1 MQNADWSAL
10 PHHPYQVLPSTDHL
24 NQRMVVNRSYAEVRQ
39 ACCEHPYLSAKLRV
53 VQDPRSPEHWFV
65 HFKNLEATPFNSFK
79 SGIYGHIQFCSVGR
93 MDKKKNRPFLVKQP
107 AVGILTPTE
116 IFTSYKPDG
125 SFSTGAKDIGIPG
138 VCGTAH
144 ADEHIY
150 RMAMNDVYESRP
162 LQTGA
167 TYTWT
172 SKSGVGAS
180 VTAHE
185 DVLQVSSSGGEYGLY
200 LCPIIRYSGSIV
212 RWLEQLVKL
221 LDLNVSPRGPL
232 VGTGFDGVKPFPTA
246 QAISDAAAASD
257 DWAQTAYGGQLTAL
271 FDSVYTVQP
280 PLERALPMAPSL
292 VPSRAELPSQEH
304 AEEPAVSAEPVPQG
318 LAPPRQLATEGIE
331 LPASTG
337 RFDLFH
343 SNLFSGHGYNSA
355 LGANTEG
362 MQWVS
367 HYGQFSYLPTG
378 TAPDA
383 ELTRAWRDLNEA
395 AWKQR
400 TKQLCGPGFN
410 ADSVAKGQVYQ
421 WICMRK
427 GDVVMVHKAD
437 EFVLGVFEHEPWEAH
452 AMFWSTLSDLGVDP
466 ICPDDLHVRRAFRRV
481 SWRRVGLQPDLQ
493 TRTKQYLRGFRS
505 STAMRARDPDDRR
518 FVYADL
524 LRCSRP
530 ILEHESQMSPPPA
543 TREMSPHPEAQPLRS
558 DVLSADTPLPPDV
571 PLLAMHPSAEDEQEL
586 VPSLAG
592 HLVIGDLIDG
602 GSALATGVLVNG
614 AASTAADATVELS
627 DVSACVTVKVDPEDA
642 AVHRPIRQGRVPSYP
657 RALAVQPV
665 LEAMGSLQAPRRR
678 AREQPDAPQAE
689 PPRSSRSRREA
700 PPTASFCRGQRV
712 SCVFEH
718 NGAPTAFHGA
728 VMRVHDEFWSCDVDF
743 DDGRSHRVA
752 MARLTCL

>member
-1 MQNADWSAL
+1 
-10 PHHPYQVLPSTDHL
+10 
-24 NQRMVVNRSYAEVRQ
+24 
-39 ACCEHPYLSAKLRV
+39 
-53 VQDPRSPEHWFV
+53 
-65 HFKNLEATPFNSFK
+65 
-79 SGIYGHIQFCSVGR
+79 
-93 MDKKKNRPFLVKQP
+93 MDKRKNRPFLVKQP

-185 DVLQVSSSGGEYGLY
+185 DVLQVTSSGGEYGLY

-232 VGTGFDGVKPFPTA
+232 VGTGFDGVKPLPTA

-257 DWAQTAYGGQLTAL
+257 DWAQTAYGGKLIAL
-271 FDSVYTVQP
+271 FDSVYRVQP
-280 PLERALPMAPSL
+280 
-292 VPSRAELPSQEH
+292 
-304 AEEPAVSAEPVPQG
+304 
-318 LAPPRQLATEGIE
+318 
-331 LPASTG
+331 
-337 RFDLFH
+337 
-343 SNLFSGHGYNSA
+343 
-355 LGANTEG
+355 
-362 MQWVS
+362 
-367 HYGQFSYLPTG
+367 
-378 TAPDA
+378 
-383 ELTRAWRDLNEA
+383 
-395 AWKQR
+395 
-400 TKQLCGPGFN
+400 
-410 ADSVAKGQVYQ
+410 
-421 WICMRK
+421 
-427 GDVVMVHKAD
+427 
-437 EFVLGVFEHEPWEAH
+437 
-452 AMFWSTLSDLGVDP
+452 
-466 ICPDDLHVRRAFRRV
+466 
-481 SWRRVGLQPDLQ
+481 
-493 TRTKQYLRGFRS
+493 
-505 STAMRARDPDDRR
+505 
-518 FVYADL
+518 
-524 LRCSRP
+524 
-530 ILEHESQMSPPPA
+530 
-543 TREMSPHPEAQPLRS
+543 PEAQPLRS
-558 DVLSADTPLPPDV
+558 DVLSADTPLPPNV
-571 PLLAMHPSAEDEQEL
+571 PLLTMHPSAEDEQEL

-592 HLVIGDLIDG
+592 HLVIGDLVDG

-627 DVSACVTVKVDPEDA
+627 NVSACVTVKVDPEDA
-642 AVHRPIRQGRVPSYP
+642 AVHGPVHQGRVPSYP

-665 LEAMGSLQAPRRR
+665 LEAIGSLQAPRRR

-689 PPRSSRSRREA
+689 PPRSSRPRREA
-700 PPTASFCRGQRV
+700 PPTATFCHGQRV

-728 VMRVHDEFWSCDVDF
+728 VMRVHDEFRSCDVDF